1 MNGSRIS
8 RLTPAN
14 ARRTGN
20 PSPSCPLGAVVT
32 EITGREWPVVG
43 VAIRGKVKVSAV
55 IAGMPH
61 STFTTATIIPDHQNF
76 FGLSSLNMDEVCP

>member
-1 MNGSRIS
+1 M
-8 RLTPAN
+8 
-14 ARRTGN
+14 
-20 PSPSCPLGAVVT
+20 
-32 EITGREWPVVG
+32 TGREWPVVG
-43 VAIRGKVKVSAV
+43 AAIRGKVKVSAV